1 MAASLASQA
10 GSQEEEEGDEAEDRG
25 LSSRLRYALICASN
39 MNRSMEAH
47 SLLQSAGFAVR
58 SQPPFLFFSLSLS
71 LFPPLTLLLRRPL
84 CRCNPTAL
92 VPA

>member
-1 MAASLASQA
+1 MAASYASQ
-10 GSQEEEEGDEAEDRG
+10 GGGREEEEGDETEDRD

-58 SQPPFLFFSLSLS
+58 SQPPFLFFSLSLF
-71 LFPPLTLLLRRPL
+71 LFSRL
-84 CRCNPTAL
+84 
-92 VPA
+92 